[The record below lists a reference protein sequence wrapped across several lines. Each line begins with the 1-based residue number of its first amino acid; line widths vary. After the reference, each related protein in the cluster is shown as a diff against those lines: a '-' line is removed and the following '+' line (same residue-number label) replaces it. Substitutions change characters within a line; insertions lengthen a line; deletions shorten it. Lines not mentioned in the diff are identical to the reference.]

1 MVEEVTFPGYVTN
14 WGMFKISV
22 RTAFGDSDH
31 VATAQLK
38 IKEVKQGKESVDDY
52 VVWFEE
58 FEGLTGFDDAALAE
72 IFKEGL
78 APQIL
83 SQCYSLEH
91 VPMTLTAW
99 KEKSRLFACHL
110 AELHQHQ
117 HHWNLGQTQPQQQ
130 QRSQCQPM
138 PGTSHQGTQQVSSS
152 SAPLQ
157 VKKESQEERLAHTH
171 HRKCYKCSGEGH
183 WA

>member
-14 WGMFKISV
+14 WGTFKINM
-22 RTAFGDSDH
+22 RMAFHDSDH
-31 VATAQLK
+31 VTMVQLK
-38 IKEVKQGKESVDDY
+38 IKEVKQGKESVDNY
-52 VVWFEE
+52 VIQFEE

-83 SQCYSLEH
+83 SWCYGLEH
-91 VPMTLTAW
+91 VPTMLTAW
-99 KEKSRLFACHL
+99 KEKSRLFTCHL

-117 HHWNLGQTQPQQQ
+117 HHQNPGQTQPQQQ
-130 QRSQCQPM
+130 QHSQCQPT

-152 SAPLQ
+152 LTPLQ
-157 VKKESQEERLAHTH
+157 VKKESQEGRLAHTH
-171 HRKCYKCSGEGH
+171 HEKCYKCGGEGH

>member
-1 MVEEVTFPGYVTN
+1 MA
-14 WGMFKISV
+14 W
-22 RTAFGDSDH
+22 
-31 VATAQLK
+31 LK
-38 IKEVKQGKESVDDY
+38 IKEVKQGKESMDDY
-52 VVWFEE
+52 IIQFEE
-58 FEGLTGFDDAALAE
+58 FEGPMGFDNAALAE

-83 SQCYSLEH
+83 SWCYGLEH
-91 VPMTLTAW
+91 IPTTLTAW

-117 HHWNLGQTQPQQQ
+117 HHQNLGQTQPQQQ
-130 QRSQCQPM
+130 QQQRLQHQPM
-138 PGTSHQGTQQVSSS
+138 PGMSHQGAQQVPSS

-157 VKKESQEERLAHTH
+157 VKKEFQEERLARTH
-171 HRKCYKCSGEGH
+171 CGKCYKCGGEGH

>member
-1 MVEEVTFPGYVTN
+1 VLSWAKQMVEEVTLPGYIAS
-14 WGMFKISV
+14 WGAFKVSV
-22 RTAFGDSDH
+22 RTAFGNLDH
-31 VATAQLK
+31 VATAHLK
-38 IKEVKQGKESVDDY
+38 IREVKQGKESVDDY

-83 SQCYSLEH
+83 SRCYGLEH

-99 KEKSRLFACHL
+99 KEKSRLFTHHL

-117 HHWNLGQTQPQQQ
+117 HHQNPGQTQPQQQ
-130 QRSQCQPM
+130 QR
-138 PGTSHQGTQQVSSS
+138 
-152 SAPLQ
+152 L
-157 VKKESQEERLAHTH
+157 
-171 HRKCYKCSGEGH
+171 
-183 WA
+183 